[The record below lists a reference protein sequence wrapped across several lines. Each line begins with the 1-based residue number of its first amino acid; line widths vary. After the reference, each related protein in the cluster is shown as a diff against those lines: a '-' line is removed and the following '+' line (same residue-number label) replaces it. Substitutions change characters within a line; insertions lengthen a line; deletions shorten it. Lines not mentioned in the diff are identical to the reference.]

1 MQPEKE
7 WIQAI
12 CEGKESAFRELY
24 QHFSTQVYNTAVSVL
39 QHAQDA
45 EDITQ
50 EVFIEIHKSITAF
63 NQQSTLSTWIYR
75 ITVNKC
81 YDQLK
86 RQKTKK
92 RFAFLTSLFNEH
104 DELVHDKPHFEHP
117 GIKLEH
123 KEHAE
128 ALFKAM
134 QHLSEKQKMAFVL
147 NKIEGLSYQQVAEVM
162 DISLSAVESQLF
174 RANENLK
181 RLLSDYY
188 KKNIKSGTSI
198 FLFSLLM

>member
-12 CEGKESAFRELY
+12 CQGKESAFRELY
-24 QHFSTQVYNTAVSVL
+24 QHFSTQVYNTALSVL
-39 QHAQDA
+39 QHPQEA

-75 ITVNKC
+75 ITVTKC

-92 RFAFLTSLFNEH
+92 RFAFLTSLFNDN
-104 DELVHDKPHFEHP
+104 DELVHDKPHFDHP
-117 GIKLEH
+117 GIKLEN
-123 KEHAE
+123 KEHAQ
-128 ALFKAM
+128 ALFKAL

-162 DISLSAVESQLF
+162 NISLSAVESQLF

-181 RLLSDYY
+181 RLLSEYY
-188 KKNIKSGTSI
+188 KINIKSGTSI